1 MDQVRE
7 AVRVAADILETLG
20 PTARAAVQ
28 TRVERLERCGHHE
41 AGEFWRLV
49 ARAMRR
55 LAARAPAE
63 DAPRGPPRASW
74 AIMQEV
80 ERLFR
85 EAEQLEAQ
93 AQASLEPLRAE
104 LIATAARRRGLAE
117 ILSREE

>member
-1 MDQVRE
+1 MDRVRE

-20 PTARAAVQ
+20 PSARAAVL
-28 TRVERLERCGHHE
+28 TRIERLERCGSHE

-63 DAPRGPPRASW
+63 RALSAASRASW
-74 AIMQEV
+74 AIMQQV

-85 EAEQLEAQ
+85 EAEQLEAR
-93 AQASLEPLRAE
+93 AEACLEPSRSQL
-104 LIATAARRRGLAE
+104 LATAARRRGLAE
-117 ILSREE
+117 ALSREE